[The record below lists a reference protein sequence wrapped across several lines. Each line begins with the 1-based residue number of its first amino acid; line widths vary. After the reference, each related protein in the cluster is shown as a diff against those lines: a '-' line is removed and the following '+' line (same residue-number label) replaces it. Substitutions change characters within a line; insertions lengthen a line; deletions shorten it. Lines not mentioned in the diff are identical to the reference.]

1 MGAYHITNAV
11 LVRPGVETVAGGV
24 LIEEGKIT
32 AINPRPD
39 ELPAEY
45 ERIDADGSLVTPGLV
60 DVHTHGVQNFLFER
74 DPQELV
80 DGVTLLSRF
89 GTTCV
94 LPTLYSVLKF
104 NTLSQIELL
113 ADALASVE
121 QLGAPGF
128 HLEGPFLAIP
138 GAGGSTIPGDLVL
151 LDELLS
157 AGRGRVR
164 AMSVSPDCPNILPVI
179 EVLRD
184 QNIATFLTHT
194 RASAAETQAAIDAGA
209 RHATHFYN
217 LFPAPPEIE
226 PGVRPVGAMEALL
239 VDPRCTVDFI
249 CDGVH
254 VDPLAIR
261 LALLA
266 KSWAGVIAITD
277 SNVGAGAKEGVYP
290 TPWGYSVK
298 STQNNGVRVHDS
310 THPLNGQL
318 AGSALTMD
326 QAMSNLLGWLDGAA
340 HEIWAMGTCNPARLI
355 GLADKGVLQP
365 GADADL
371 VLWSQQQGR
380 LQARRTWVRGVCVFN
395 REDAAEAKAWDHGK
409 FVQV

>member
-1 MGAYHITNAV
+1 MSALHITNAV
-11 LVRPGVETVAGGV
+11 LVRPGVETFAGSILIKDDRVA
-24 LIEEGKIT
+24 
-32 AINPRPD
+32 AINPAPH
-39 ELPAEY
+39 ELPEAY
-45 ERIDADGSLVTPGLV
+45 EHIDAKGGLLTPGLI
-60 DVHTHGVQNFLFER
+60 DIHTHGVRNFLFER

-80 DGVTLLSRF
+80 DGVASLSRY

-94 LPTLYSVLKF
+94 LPTLYSVLKA
-104 NTLSQIELL
+104 NSLSQIERL
-113 ADALASVE
+113 ARALPHADKV
-121 QLGAPGF
+121 GAPGF

-138 GAGGSTIPGDLVL
+138 GAGGATIPGDLVL

-157 AGRGRVR
+157 AGRGQVR
-164 AMSVSPDCPNILPVI
+164 AMSISPDCPNILPVI
-179 EVLRD
+179 EVLHD
-184 QNIATFLTHT
+184 QNIAAFLTHT
-194 RASAAETQAAIDAGA
+194 RASAADTQAAIDAGA

-226 PGVRPVGAMEALL
+226 PGVRPVGALEAVL
-239 VDPRCTVDFI
+239 VDPRCSVDFI

-261 LALLA
+261 LAMLA
-266 KSWAGVIAITD
+266 KGWAGVVAITD

-298 STQNNGVRVHDS
+298 ATQNNGVRVHDG

-326 QAMSNLLGWLDGAA
+326 QAMANLLGWLDCAA
-340 HEIWAMGTCNPARLI
+340 HEIWAMGTCNPARLV
-355 GLADKGVLQP
+355 GMADKGVLQP
-365 GADADL
+365 GADADV
-371 VLWSQQQGR
+371 VLWSQPQGR
-380 LQARRTWVRGVCVFN
+380 LQAWRTWVRGVCVFN
-395 REDAAEAKAWDHGK
+395 REDAAETKAWDHGK